1 MAMAMKRVSPPK
13 FQVKATTSWKS
24 QAYSTLVALLYFLF
38 YSILLYLQN
47 FTGRLYKDNTTMNSR
62 IGAKFGVSLFL
73 PLFWDSNDQK
83 DAENYVAIAKFCY
96 YLI

>member
-38 YSILLYLQN
+38 NSSLPSEFQGKFLISYYSELTHWRKFLCLPFPSTILRQ
-47 FTGRLYKDNTTMNSR
+47 
-62 IGAKFGVSLFL
+62 
-73 PLFWDSNDQK
+73 
-83 DAENYVAIAKFCY
+83 
-96 YLI
+96 